1 MKNFKTIFI
10 ALLIASSATFGLSSC
25 EEEQVL
31 PTTISPSGDGI
42 GMEDDGQF
50 N

>member
-1 MKNFKTIFI
+1 MKKIKTAII
-10 ALLIASSATFGLSSC
+10 AFLLLAGTVLTFSSC

-31 PTTISPSGDGI
+31 PSTISPSGDGI

-50 N
+50 D